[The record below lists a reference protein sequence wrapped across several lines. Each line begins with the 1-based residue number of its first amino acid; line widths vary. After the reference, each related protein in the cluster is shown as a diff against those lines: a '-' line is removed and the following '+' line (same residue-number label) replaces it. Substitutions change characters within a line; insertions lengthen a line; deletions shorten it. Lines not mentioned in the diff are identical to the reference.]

1 MYARRQ
7 RRVQSA
13 ITNSPNSSSS
23 SNPDEI
29 LKRKNLK
36 QVPALCLDSL
46 KPRQGGGAATRL
58 TADQLYSGSNPDL
71 GSQ

>member
-29 LKRKNLK
+29 LKRYLLNKFLNTG
-36 QVPALCLDSL
+36 LDSL

-58 TADQLYSGSNPDL
+58 IADQLYSGSNPDL